1 MATRTQYCTFY
12 VDRLY
17 FGIDVLQVQE
27 VMRTL
32 TMTQVPLA
40 APGVKGLINLRG
52 QIVTAIDL
60 RTNLGLSPRADAT
73 ESMNVV
79 VRIEDG
85 AISLLVDEIGD
96 VIETDEAT
104 FERPPETLS
113 VAARALI
120 KGVYKLPDRLLLVLD
135 TTLAVNVDT
144 AAAGQQN
151 REFDVRAV
159 A

>member
-1 MATRTQYCTFY
+1 M
-12 VDRLY
+12 
-17 FGIDVLQVQE
+17 LQVQE
-27 VMRTL
+27 VIRYQE
-32 TMTQVPLA
+32 MTRVPLA
-40 APGVKGLINLRG
+40 SPVVRGLINLRG

-60 RTNLGLSPRADAT
+60 RTNLGLSPRDEAA

-79 VRIEDG
+79 VRIDDG

-104 FERPPETLS
+104 FERAPETLS

-135 TTLAVNVDT
+135 TALAVNID
-144 AAAGQQN
+144 AAAVGQQT
-151 REFDVRAV
+151 RDFDTRA
-159 A
+159 AA